1 MHPQFVAED
10 GKVFFAQQLVSGV
23 RAVLTPSNG
32 YFHLL
37 PRLIAWAASPLP
49 VFWQPFFYQV
59 AGVLIAAFCAA
70 FFVLPEC
77 RFILASD
84 DLRIAVSALA
94 LIDSHGEDL
103 FANVA
108 ALQVFLFPVGLIL
121 LLSNRVGPLRAVS
134 VAVIALTAPALILFL
149 PLAIWKYVRYRS
161 LIATVYLVCAAV
173 QIGVIL
179 THSHQASNRAFPLWL
194 PLAAVIE
201 SWVYRVLA
209 TTVIGIDWAMFA
221 GAKGG
226 LTLAAAVAGIVL
238 AQLLWVRHT
247 FSLKPESSRV
257 FWVSMAIGP
266 ALIFEAFL
274 ARQELLYAFHDL
286 HHFVLGGG
294 ARYFFMPACVLFL
307 AAALLIE
314 HFCRRWAPLL
324 QAMALSALFVV
335 GIHANYRIG
344 KYEDLEWRKNAAVI
358 ETWKHN
364 RTTPVQ
370 VHIPP
375 SKHAQ
380 WLIELP

>member
-1 MHPQFVAED
+1 MAED
-10 GKVFFAQQLVSGV
+10 GKVFFAQQMVSGV

-49 VFWQPFFYQV
+49 VFWQPLFYQV

-84 DLRIAVSALA
+84 DLRMAVSALA
-94 LIDSHGEDL
+94 LIDCHGEDL

-121 LLSNRVGPLRAVS
+121 LLSDRVGPFRAVS
-134 VAVIALTAPALILFL
+134 VAIIALTAPALILFL
-149 PLAIWKYVRYRS
+149 PLAAWKYVRHRS

-173 QIGVIL
+173 QVGVIL
-179 THSHQASNRAFPLWL
+179 THSQQASNRGYPLWL
-194 PLAAVIE
+194 PFAAVLE

-209 TTVIGIDWAMFA
+209 TTVIGFDWAMFA

-226 LTLAAAVAGIVL
+226 LTLAAVMAGISL
-238 AQLLWVRHT
+238 AQLFWVRHI
-247 FSLKPESSRV
+247 FRLKQESSRV

-266 ALIFEAFL
+266 ALIFEACL
-274 ARQELLYAFHDL
+274 TRGELLDFFHNPA
-286 HHFVLGGG
+286 HFVLGGG

-307 AAALLIE
+307 ATALLIE
-314 HFCRRWAPLL
+314 QLCRRWAHPLRPL
-324 QAMALSALFVV
+324 ALTALFVV

-344 KYEDLEWRKNAAVI
+344 KYEDLEWGKKAAVI
-358 ETWKHN
+358 EAWEHSRN
-364 RTTPVQ
+364 IPIQVQ
-370 VHIPP
+370 IPP
-375 SKHAQ
+375 SKNAQ